1 MKEVLRSAAV
11 LAAVFCSGFS
21 SIVEAQTSAAESDD
35 EELEEIIVAA
45 TRIEGG
51 GGGRGDASRQQL
63 DDSDEIDMEGFFD
76 ELDGVSTLGGDGEV
90 EREPQVSTRGFFRK
104 FPAVVV
110 DDSPLELRFN

>member
-1 MKEVLRSAAV
+1 MSPRLISLAV
-11 LAAVFCSGFS
+11 ILLAGFCSGLS
-21 SIVEAQTSAAESDD
+21 TSALAQDD

-51 GGGRGDASRQQL
+51 GRGAASRQQL

-76 ELDGVSTLGGDGEV
+76 ELDGISTLGGDGEV